1 MENRTPAPCRDGLL
15 LLPGIQLF
23 YRAAPRDLSSP
34 GQDGAGPFLR
44 VDYCRSGQAVWQGG
58 GKRLSLSPGDFL
70 VCTPGASAALALAF
84 PTGAY
89 RGLTLLYHRGQLDAR
104 PPELLRDT
112 GVLRC
117 LPPAGPEPLLLRNS
131 PESDGI
137 FAGFYDQPEE
147 LRLARQRLSA
157 LELLLLLARREPCRE
172 ASAPP
177 CPLEQAEI
185 IREIHDRLT
194 RQMEQRLTIEAL
206 SREYLI
212 NPTTLKAAFKA
223 VYGTSIAAHVRAHRM
238 EEAARLLRSS
248 DQSIAEIAQAVG
260 YDSQSR
266 FTAAFK
272 ACFGVLPKEYRR
284 GG

>member
-1 MENRTPAPCRDGLL
+1 MKKVIASALAL
-15 LLPGIQLF
+15 LLP
-23 YRAAPRDLSSP
+23 
-34 GQDGAGPFLR
+34 
-44 VDYCRSGQAVWQGG
+44 
-58 GKRLSLSPGDFL
+58 
-70 VCTPGASAALALAF
+70 
-84 PTGAY
+84 
-89 RGLTLLYHRGQLDAR
+89 
-104 PPELLRDT
+104 
-112 GVLRC
+112 
-117 LPPAGPEPLLLRNS
+117 
-131 PESDGI
+131 
-137 FAGFYDQPEE
+137 
-147 LRLARQRLSA
+147 
-157 LELLLLLARREPCRE
+157 LARREPCRE